1 MQVVSS
7 NRAPQAIGPYSQG
20 VEVNGFIYLS
30 GQIAIDAKSGKMI
43 QDSFKNECEQVFKNI
58 SYMLE
63 DNDLDFSN
71 VLKVNISILDMAQ
84 FSILNDIYAK
94 YFTAPYPARA
104 CVAVKALPKN
114 GNVEIEVIA
123 ARK

>member
-1 MQVVSS
+1 MKVVSS
-7 NRAPQAIGPYSQG
+7 DRAPQAIGPYSQG

-30 GQIAIDAKSGKMI
+30 GQIAIDAKTGEMV

-63 DNDLDFSN
+63 DNNLSFSN
-71 VLKVNISILDMAQ
+71 VVKVNISILDMGV
-84 FSILNDIYAK
+84 FSVLNDIYAK

-104 CVAVKALPKN
+104 CVAVKSLPKN
-114 GNVEIEVIA
+114 GNVEIEIIA
-123 ARK
+123 AR